1 MYTGS
6 KPRRQSD
13 LDELWQFD
21 VQLLCLCS
29 QGIDPAL
36 PQFCKCLPSGILRRC
51 SQGTTSAARLLDGRA
66 EDGICLRRCWFLTA
80 RGVCVACAGSLLATT
95 SKATGLPSVIV
106 SSATGPSIG
115 SAPTNCQTYAV
126 GATGSRRA
134 TMPDQPQTVRLRSR
148 KRSDDRFLPFVP
160 LRKQRPTGLH
170 PLHPPRLCGA
180 QATQA
185 AASLRISAR
194 RPTLA
199 VPPPPPEAEMSCHS
213 PLEKTRIA
221 VLPRQD
227 IIRRSCA

>member
-1 MYTGS
+1 MKHKAKYGPIHPRPAIKKFQSPITNQVRLGVPGS
-6 KPRRQSD
+6 KMQPRYTRYGIIRSD
-13 LDELWQFD
+13 W
-21 VQLLCLCS
+21 
-29 QGIDPAL
+29 
-36 PQFCKCLPSGILRRC
+36 RR
-51 SQGTTSAARLLDGRA
+51 SW
-66 EDGICLRRCWFLTA
+66 ILTA

-95 SKATGLPSVIV
+95 ATATGLPSVIV

-115 SAPTNCQTYAV
+115 SASRKSQTYAV

-160 LRKQRPTGLH
+160 LHKQRPTGLH

-194 RPTLA
+194 RPTFA
-199 VPPPPPEAEMSCHS
+199 VPPPPLEAEMSCHS
-213 PLEKTRIA
+213 PLR
-221 VLPRQD
+221 PRPLK
-227 IIRRSCA
+227 RRCPATLRSAPAP

>member
-1 MYTGS
+1 MPWSASSAGGGRTKASGCQVVPISWGGANTVTQILMTPRFIGS
-6 KPRRQSD
+6 YSANQTASSTRYGIIRSDWRRS
-13 LDELWQFD
+13 W
-21 VQLLCLCS
+21 
-29 QGIDPAL
+29 I
-36 PQFCKCLPSGILRRC
+36 
-51 SQGTTSAARLLDGRA
+51 
-66 EDGICLRRCWFLTA
+66 LTA

-95 SKATGLPSVIV
+95 ATATGLPSVIV
-106 SSATGPSIG
+106 SCATGPSIG
-115 SAPTNCQTYAV
+115 SASRKSQKDAV
-126 GATGSRRA
+126 GATGPRRA
-134 TMPDQPQTVRLRSR
+134 TMPDQPPTVRLRSR

-213 PLEKTRIA
+213 PLR
-221 VLPRQD
+221 PRPLK
-227 IIRRSCA
+227 RRCPATLRSAPAP